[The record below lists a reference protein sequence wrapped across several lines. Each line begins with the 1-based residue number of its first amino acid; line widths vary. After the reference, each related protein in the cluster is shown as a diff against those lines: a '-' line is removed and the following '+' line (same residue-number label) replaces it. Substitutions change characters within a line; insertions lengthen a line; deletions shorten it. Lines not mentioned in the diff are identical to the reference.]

1 MRDPFQAR
9 LCHLEHFLELL
20 SHPSPCY
27 FTICKIGAKMTV
39 PPSSLAVAP
48 KVKGEKEFEAGSPV
62 PATQGALETYNGGY
76 ITGSRVSTL
85 PRPRAHVFRK
95 DSAVKSH

>member
-1 MRDPFQAR
+1 
-9 LCHLEHFLELL
+9 
-20 SHPSPCY
+20 
-27 FTICKIGAKMTV
+27 MTV

-48 KVKGEKEFEAGSPV
+48 KVKGEKEFEAGSPA
-62 PATQGALETYNGGY
+62 PATQGALKTYNGGY

-95 DSAVKSH
+95 DAAVKSHRTNERTERPEATRQPAGPPGRSGQGSRKLSHTAI